1 MLDEETEFDRAP
13 AVSIEDV
20 IYEAKQTAKQMERR
34 SLMGAVPL
42 VVALGAMVTST
53 LTLRQ
58 TAFMDPRHQ
67 VGEWGIGAVR
77 PVWSAQQASPTL
89 ILTIREKS
97 HQQGMELQ

>member
-1 MLDEETEFDRAP
+1 MSALPPPIQVLERREQTEQMGQM
-13 AVSIEDV
+13 VQME
-20 IYEAKQTAKQMERR
+20 QMERR

-42 VVALGAMVTST
+42 VVALGAMGTST

-77 PVWSAQQASPTL
+77 PVWSDQQASPTL
-89 ILTIREKS
+89 IRTIREKS
-97 HQQGMELQ
+97 HQQGTGLQ